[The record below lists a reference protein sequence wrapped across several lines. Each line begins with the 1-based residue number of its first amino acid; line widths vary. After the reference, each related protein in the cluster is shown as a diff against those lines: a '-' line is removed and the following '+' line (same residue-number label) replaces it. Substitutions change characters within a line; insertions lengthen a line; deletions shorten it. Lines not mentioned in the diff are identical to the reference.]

1 MDNVVKENKQAAAA
15 MKKSGG
21 PMKIK
26 RSTGDIVFDTVNIA
40 ITVLITL
47 IMIYP
52 MWYVIIVSLASPEEA
67 VRGSLYIWPK
77 TFTLEAYQKVFEE
90 KKIWI
95 GYGNTIIYTIC
106 HTLYSLALTIPPAYA
121 LSKKNMPGRVA
132 ITWYFFAT
140 MFISGG
146 LIPSYMLN
154 KSLGI
159 INTRWIM
166 ILGMGVS
173 YSNLVITRTYYQT
186 SIPSEVYES
195 AYIDGATE
203 WQTFIKIALP
213 LSGAIVAV
221 MALYAAVGTWGSWY
235 TAFIYITDQKKW
247 PLQLRLRQILILD
260 STQSLDIQYMS
271 EEDIIAM
278 QHETF
283 LMTTVKYAIIFV
295 ACLPML
301 VLYPFVQKYF
311 VKGVMIGSVKG

>member
-1 MDNVVKENKQAAAA
+1 MTKSIVNVPNNR
-15 MKKSGG
+15 
-21 PMKIK
+21 IK
-26 RSTGDIVFDTVNIA
+26 RSTGDIIFDVINITL
-40 ITVLITL
+40 IVLITL

-52 MWYVIIVSLASPEEA
+52 MWYVIIVSFATPEEA
-67 VRGSLYIWPK
+67 VAGQLYFWPK
-77 TFTLEAYQKVFEE
+77 GFTVEAYQKVFAE

-95 GYGNTIIYTIC
+95 GYGNTIIYTIA
-106 HTLYSLALTIPPAYA
+106 HTLYTLALTIPAAYA

-159 INTRWIM
+159 VNTRWIM
-166 ILGMGVS
+166 ILGMGVG

-203 WQTFIKIALP
+203 WQTFIRIAVP

-247 PLQLRLRQILILD
+247 PLQLRLREILIMN
-260 STQSLDIQYMS
+260 STQSLDIQFMS
-271 EEDIIAM
+271 EEDIIEM
-278 QHETF
+278 QHLSLCSEVF
-283 LMTTVKYAIIFV
+283 CQGRYDRIRKGLK
-295 ACLPML
+295 
-301 VLYPFVQKYF
+301 PFK
-311 VKGVMIGSVKG
+311 

>member
-1 MDNVVKENKQAAAA
+1 MTTAKSKQEIAEKKNKNR
-15 MKKSGG
+15 
-21 PMKIK
+21 I
-26 RSTGDIVFDTVNIA
+26 RLTTGDIVFDVINIA
-40 ITVLITL
+40 IVTLITL
-47 IMIYP
+47 VMIYP
-52 MWYVIIVSLASPEEA
+52 MWYVLIVSFASPEEA
-67 VRGSLYIWPK
+67 VRGSLYFWPK
-77 TFTLEAYQKVFEE
+77 SFTLEAYEKVFEE

-95 GYGNTIIYTIC
+95 GYGNTIFYTFF
-106 HTLYSLALTIPPAYA
+106 HTLYVLALEIPAAYA
-121 LSKKNMPGRVA
+121 LSKKKMPGRVA

-140 MFISGG
+140 MFIGGG

-154 KSLGI
+154 RSLGI

-166 ILGMGVS
+166 ILGMGVG

-186 SIPSEVYES
+186 SIPNEVYES

-203 WQTFIKIALP
+203 WQTFVKIALP

-235 TAFIYITDQKKW
+235 TAFIYITDQSKW

-260 STQSLDIQYMS
+260 STQSLDITQMTL
-271 EEDIIAM
+271 EDIMEM
-278 QHETF
+278 QHQAF
-283 LMTTVKYAIIFV
+283 LMTTVKYAIIFI

>member
-1 MDNVVKENKQAAAA
+1 MAKELQTRNRIRRTP
-15 MKKSGG
+15 S
-21 PMKIK
+21 
-26 RSTGDIVFDTVNIA
+26 DIAFDSINIG
-40 ITVLITL
+40 IILLITA

-52 MWYVIIVSLASPEEA
+52 MWYVIIVSFASPEEA
-67 VRGSLYIWPK
+67 VRGSLYFWPK
-77 TFTLEAYQKVFEE
+77 SFTLEAYQKVFQE
-90 KKIWI
+90 KNIWI
-95 GYGNTIIYTIC
+95 GYGNTFIYTIC
-106 HTLYSLALTIPPAYA
+106 HTLYTLLLTIPAAYA
-121 LSKKNMPGRVA
+121 LSKKNLPGRVA
-132 ITWYFFAT
+132 ITWYFFCT

-146 LIPSYMLN
+146 LIPSYLLN
-154 KSLGI
+154 RSLGI

-186 SIPSEVYES
+186 SIPNEVYES

-271 EEDIIAM
+271 EEDIIEM
-278 QHETF
+278 QHQAF
-283 LMTTVKYAIIFV
+283 LMTTVKYAIIFI
-295 ACLPML
+295 ASLPML

>member
-1 MDNVVKENKQAAAA
+1 MTGTKQLQQFKENKNRNRIRRT
-15 MKKSGG
+15 K
-21 PMKIK
+21 
-26 RSTGDIVFDTVNIA
+26 GDIAFDIINIA
-40 ITVLITL
+40 IIVLITL

-52 MWYVIIVSLASPEEA
+52 MWYVLIVSFASPEEA
-67 VRGSLYIWPK
+67 VRGQLYFWPS
-77 TFTLEAYQKVFEE
+77 TFTFEAYGKVFAE

-95 GYGNTIIYTIC
+95 GYGNTIIYTIA
-106 HTLYSLALTIPPAYA
+106 HTAYVLMLTIPSAYA

-140 MFISGG
+140 MFIGGG

-154 KSLGI
+154 RSLGL

-166 ILGMGVS
+166 ILGMGVG

-186 SIPSEVYES
+186 SIPTEVYES

-235 TAFIYITDQKKW
+235 SAFIYITDQSKW

-260 STQSLDIQYMS
+260 STQSLDINNMTQ
-271 EEDIIAM
+271 EDIMEM
-278 QHETF
+278 QHQAF
-283 LMTTVKYAIIFV
+283 LVTTMKYAIIFI

>member
-1 MDNVVKENKQAAAA
+1 M
-15 MKKSGG
+15 
-21 PMKIK
+21 
-26 RSTGDIVFDTVNIA
+26 
-40 ITVLITL
+40 
-47 IMIYP
+47 
-52 MWYVIIVSLASPEEA
+52 
-67 VRGSLYIWPK
+67 
-77 TFTLEAYQKVFEE
+77 
-90 KKIWI
+90 
-95 GYGNTIIYTIC
+95 
-106 HTLYSLALTIPPAYA
+106 LALTIPPAYA
-121 LSKKNMPGRVA
+121 LSKKNLPGRVA

-146 LIPSYMLN
+146 LIPSYLLN
-154 KSLGI
+154 KSLGL

-166 ILGMGVS
+166 VLGMGVG

-186 SIPSEVYES
+186 SIPMEVYES

-203 WQTFIKIALP
+203 WQTFIRIALP

-235 TAFIYITDQKKW
+235 AAFIYITDQKKW

-260 STQSLDIQYMS
+260 STQSLDVQNMTL
-271 EEDIIAM
+271 EDQMEM
-278 QHETF
+278 QHQAF
-283 LMTTVKYAIIFV
+283 LVTTMKYAIIFI

>member
-1 MDNVVKENKQAAAA
+1 MTSTPAIKTNNR
-15 MKKSGG
+15 
-21 PMKIK
+21 IK
-26 RSTGDIVFDTVNIA
+26 RSTGDIVFDIINIA
-40 ITVLITL
+40 IIVLITL

-52 MWYVIIVSLASPEEA
+52 MWYVLIVSFATPEEA
-67 VRGSLYIWPK
+67 VRGQLYFWPNS
-77 TFTLEAYQKVFEE
+77 FTLEAYEKVFAEE
-90 KKIWI
+90 KIWI
-95 GYGNTIIYTIC
+95 GYGNTVIYTVA
-106 HTLYSLALTIPPAYA
+106 HTLYTLALTIPAAYA

-166 ILGMGVS
+166 ILGMGVG

-203 WQTFIKIALP
+203 WQTFTRIAVP

-235 TAFIYITDQKKW
+235 TAFIYITDQTKW

-260 STQSLDIQYMS
+260 STQSLDITMMTQ
-271 EEDIIAM
+271 EDIAEM
-278 QHETF
+278 QHQAF
-283 LMTTVKYAIIFV
+283 LMTTVKYAIIFI

>member
-1 MDNVVKENKQAAAA
+1 MTGTKQLQQFKENKNRNRIRRT
-15 MKKSGG
+15 K
-21 PMKIK
+21 
-26 RSTGDIVFDTVNIA
+26 GDIAFDIINIA
-40 ITVLITL
+40 IIVLITL

-52 MWYVIIVSLASPEEA
+52 MWYVLIVSFASPEEA
-67 VRGSLYIWPK
+67 VRGQLYFWPS
-77 TFTLEAYQKVFEE
+77 TFTFEAYGKVFAE

-95 GYGNTIIYTIC
+95 GYGKTIIYTIA
-106 HTLYSLALTIPPAYA
+106 HTAYVLMLTIPSAYA

-140 MFISGG
+140 MFIGGG

-154 KSLGI
+154 RSLGL

-166 ILGMGVS
+166 ILGMGVG

-186 SIPSEVYES
+186 SIPTEVYES

-235 TAFIYITDQKKW
+235 SAFIYITDQSKW

-260 STQSLDIQYMS
+260 STQSLDINNMTQ
-271 EEDIIAM
+271 EDIMEM
-278 QHETF
+278 QHQAF
-283 LMTTVKYAIIFV
+283 LVTTMKYAIIFI

>member
-1 MDNVVKENKQAAAA
+1 MQPDLRKRRANNR
-15 MKKSGG
+15 
-21 PMKIK
+21 IK
-26 RSTGDIVFDTVNIA
+26 RSTGDVVFDTVNVI
-40 ITVLITL
+40 IILLITL

-52 MWYVIIVSLASPEEA
+52 MWYVLIVSFASPEEA
-67 VRGSLYIWPK
+67 VRGSLYFWPS
-77 TFTLEAYQKVFEE
+77 TFTTEAYVKVFEE

-95 GYGNTIIYTIC
+95 GYGNTIIYTVT
-106 HTLYSLALTIPPAYA
+106 HTIYSLLLTVPCAYA

-173 YSNLVITRTYYQT
+173 YSNLVITRTYYQS
-186 SIPSEVYES
+186 SIPNEVYES

-203 WQTFIKIALP
+203 WQTFYKIALP

-247 PLQLRLRQILILD
+247 PLQLRLRQILIMD

-271 EEDIIAM
+271 EEDIIEM
-278 QHETF
+278 QHQTF
-283 LMTTVKYAIIFV
+283 LVTTMKYAIIFI

>member
-1 MDNVVKENKQAAAA
+1 MTSAPALKPNNR
-15 MKKSGG
+15 
-21 PMKIK
+21 IK
-26 RSTGDIVFDTVNIA
+26 RSTGDVVFDLVNIS
-40 ITVLITL
+40 IIILITL

-52 MWYVIIVSLASPEEA
+52 MWYVLIVSFASPEEA
-67 VRGSLYIWPK
+67 VRGQLYFWPRS
-77 TFTLEAYQKVFEE
+77 FTLEAYQKVFAE

-95 GYGNTIIYTIC
+95 GYGNTIIYTIA
-106 HTLYSLALTIPPAYA
+106 HTLYTLALTIPAAYA
-121 LSKKNMPGRVA
+121 LSKKNMPGRLA
-132 ITWYFFAT
+132 ITRYFFAT

-154 KSLGI
+154 KSLGL

-166 ILGMGVS
+166 IVGMGVG

-186 SIPSEVYES
+186 SIPTEVYES

-203 WQTFIKIALP
+203 WQTFIKIAMP

-235 TAFIYITDQKKW
+235 TAFIYITDQTKW

-260 STQSLDIQYMS
+260 STQSLDLQNMTL
-271 EEDIIAM
+271 EDQMEM
-278 QHETF
+278 QHQAF
-283 LMTTVKYAIIFV
+283 LVTTMKYAIIFI

-301 VLYPFVQKYF
+301 VLYPFVQKHF

>member
-1 MDNVVKENKQAAAA
+1 MTGTKQLQQFKENKNRNR
-15 MKKSGG
+15 
-21 PMKIK
+21 I
-26 RSTGDIVFDTVNIA
+26 RRTRGDIAFDIINIA
-40 ITVLITL
+40 IIVLITL

-52 MWYVIIVSLASPEEA
+52 MWYVLIVSFASPEEA
-67 VRGSLYIWPK
+67 VRGQLYFWPS
-77 TFTLEAYQKVFEE
+77 TFTLEAYGKVFAE

-95 GYGNTIIYTIC
+95 GYGNTIIYTIA
-106 HTLYSLALTIPPAYA
+106 HTAYVLMLTIPSAYA

-140 MFISGG
+140 MFIGGG

-154 KSLGI
+154 RSLGL

-166 ILGMGVS
+166 ILGMGVG

-186 SIPSEVYES
+186 SIPTEVYES

-235 TAFIYITDQKKW
+235 SAFIYITDQSKW

-260 STQSLDIQYMS
+260 STQSLDINNMTQ
-271 EEDIIAM
+271 EDIMEM
-278 QHETF
+278 QHQAF
-283 LMTTVKYAIIFV
+283 LVTTMKYAIIFI

>member
-1 MDNVVKENKQAAAA
+1 MKKNIDAMNHPTKVKESIGERIYTIVVYLLLILISATIILPLLHII
-15 MKKSGG
+15 SGSFSD
-21 PMKIK
+21 PMQLL
-26 RSTGDIVFDTVNIA
+26 TGN
-40 ITVLITL
+40 
-47 IMIYP
+47 
-52 MWYVIIVSLASPEEA
+52 VSF
-67 VRGSLYIWPK
+67 WPK
-77 TFTLEAYQKVFEE
+77 GFTTSMYEKVL
-90 KKIWI
+90 KDASIWT
-95 GYGNTIIYTIC
+95 GYLNTIIYTVA
-106 HTLYSLALTIPPAYA
+106 HTLYVLILTVPPAYA
-121 LSKKNMPGRVA
+121 LSKKQLPGRVA

-159 INTRWIM
+159 INSRWIM
-166 ILGMGVS
+166 ILGMGVG

-186 SIPSEVYES
+186 SIPTEVYES

-203 WQTFIKIALP
+203 WQTFLMIAIP
-213 LSGAIVAV
+213 LSGAIIAV

-260 STQSLDIQYMS
+260 STQSLDIYSMT
-271 EEDIIAM
+271 EEDIAQM
-278 QHETF
+278 QHQAF